1 MVKKL
6 ILQKTISFGAIIL
19 NSDSYYCFCCYLDLT
34 TRSRALQLHCNALHV
49 WPCESLN

>member
-19 NSDSYYCFCCYLDLT
+19 NSDFPSYFCCYLDLT

>member
-19 NSDSYYCFCCYLDLT
+19 NSDSYYCFCCYLDDAEPCT
-34 TRSRALQLHCNALHV
+34 ALHCNYIAMHYMYGRV
-49 WPCESLN
+49 NH

>member
-6 ILQKTISFGAIIL
+6 ILQKTIFFGVIIL

-34 TRSRALQLHCNALHV
+34 TWSHALHCNCIAMHCMYGRV
-49 WPCESLN
+49 NH